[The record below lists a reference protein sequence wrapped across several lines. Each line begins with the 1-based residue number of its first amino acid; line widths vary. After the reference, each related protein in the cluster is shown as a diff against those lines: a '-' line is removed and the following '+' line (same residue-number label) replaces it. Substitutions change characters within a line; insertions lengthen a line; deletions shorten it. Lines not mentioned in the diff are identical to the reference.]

1 MKKISVLLVDDHT
14 MMREALAAIIGNH
27 KDLKV
32 VGEAADGREGAA
44 AAAKL
49 RPDVVALDIA
59 MPNLNGLDAVQHIKA
74 RSPASRILILSAHEE
89 DLYIEHAMETGVD
102 GYVSKHAAAKTLAFA
117 IREVAAGRRF
127 FSEAVRRHL
136 SQYEKDAH
144 GPQMHRKPT
153 EKLSSREIEVLQL
166 IAEGNA
172 NKQVAAHLGISIK
185 TVEKHRQHVMDKL
198 HIHDTAGLTRYAI
211 AAGLVEITRHFM
223 GSPFLERGRPAT
235 HAARPARNR

>member
-1 MKKISVLLVDDHT
+1 MKKISVLLVDDHA
-14 MMREALAAIIGNH
+14 MMREALAAVIGSH

-32 VGEAADGREGAA
+32 VGEAPDGREGTA

-49 RPDVVALDIA
+49 RPDVVALDVA

-74 RSPASRILILSAHEE
+74 VSPASRILILTAHEE
-89 DLYIEHAMETGVD
+89 DLYIEHAMEAGVD
-102 GYVSKHAAAKTLAFA
+102 GYLSKHAAAGTLALA

-127 FSEAVRRHL
+127 FSEAVLRRL

-144 GPQMHRKPT
+144 GRQMHRKPA

-166 IAEGNA
+166 IAEGSA

-198 HIHDTAGLTRYAI
+198 RVHDTAGLTRYAI
-211 AAGLVEITRHFM
+211 AAGLVETPGEFA
-223 GSPFLERGRPAT
+223 GRPVLE
-235 HAARPARNR
+235 PAKKRTVAERHR